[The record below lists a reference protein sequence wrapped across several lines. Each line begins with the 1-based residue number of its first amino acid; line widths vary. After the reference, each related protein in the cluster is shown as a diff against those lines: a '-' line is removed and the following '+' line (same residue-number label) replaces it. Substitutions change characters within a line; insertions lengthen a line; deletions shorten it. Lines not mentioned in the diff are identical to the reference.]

1 VTTGPDLSRLGLAV
15 GHATDDDGA
24 TGLTIIRGID
34 QPLRAGVAV
43 FGRSTGTRELLTAS
57 ADHGVDGRVDA
68 VMLTGGSAYGL
79 DAAAGVMRWMEERQR
94 GFSVGGGV
102 VPIVPGAVVFDLA
115 PLGRFDARPT
125 PQMAYDA
132 AERATSTHIAEGSV
146 GAGTGATVGKIL
158 GPAFAMKG
166 GFGCAMESLPSG
178 AVNVA
183 AMAVVNAFGD
193 VRGENHEIIAGARA
207 ADGSFIDA
215 TAVLRR
221 GDIAPPAAFEDLS
234 RRNTTL
240 AVVAVDVPLDA
251 TALGKLARAAGAGL
265 FNRITPVGSSFD
277 GDVIFALAPLAGD
290 RWELDVVGRRGR
302 FEPMVIE
309 ALAVAALER
318 AVERAVRL
326 ARGRDGVPGL
336 ADEHGNRH

>member
-1 VTTGPDLSRLGLAV
+1 
-15 GHATDDDGA
+15 
-24 TGLTIIRGID
+24 
-34 QPLRAGVAV
+34 
-43 FGRSTGTRELLTAS
+43 
-57 ADHGVDGRVDA
+57 
-68 VMLTGGSAYGL
+68 
-79 DAAAGVMRWMEERQR
+79 
-94 GFSVGGGV
+94 
-102 VPIVPGAVVFDLA
+102 
-115 PLGRFDARPT
+115 
-125 PQMAYDA
+125 
-132 AERATSTHIAEGSV
+132 
-146 GAGTGATVGKIL
+146 
-158 GPAFAMKG
+158 
-166 GFGCAMESLPSG
+166 MESLPSG
-178 AVNVA
+178 VVNVA

-193 VRGENHEIIAGARA
+193 VRGANREIIAGARA

-215 TAVLRR
+215 TALLRR
-221 GDIAPPAAFEDLS
+221 GDVAPPAAFEDLS

-277 GDVIFALAPLAGD
+277 GDVIFALAPLTGD

-326 ARGRDGVPGL
+326 AHGRDGVPGL
-336 ADEHGNRH
+336 ADEHGNGH